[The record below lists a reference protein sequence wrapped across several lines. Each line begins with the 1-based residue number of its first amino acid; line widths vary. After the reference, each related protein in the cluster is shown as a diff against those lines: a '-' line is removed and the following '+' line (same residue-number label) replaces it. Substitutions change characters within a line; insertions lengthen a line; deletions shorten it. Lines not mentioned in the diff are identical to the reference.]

1 MGHRQNASRDALATA
16 AASANIS
23 QVLHKE
29 SILNMSADMTSAHT
43 ANPQDATWTAGIRTA
58 MSTSASTLAAL
69 YGAILAAE

>member
-16 AASANIS
+16 EASANIS

-29 SILNMSADMTSAHT
+29 SILNMSADMTSART
-43 ANPQDATWTAGIRTA
+43 ANPEDATWTAAIRAA
-58 MSTSASTLAAL
+58 MSASGGTLAAL